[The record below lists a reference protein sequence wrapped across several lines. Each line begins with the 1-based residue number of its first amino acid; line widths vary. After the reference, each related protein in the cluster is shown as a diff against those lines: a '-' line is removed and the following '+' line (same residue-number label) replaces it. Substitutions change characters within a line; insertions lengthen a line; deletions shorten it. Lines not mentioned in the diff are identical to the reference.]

1 LAHLLY
7 EKPYHTKNPITHI
20 KRYFKVYHSIHDGLL
35 RKTMIAI
42 ETGEERKRKIEKD
55 TELFYIQQEEAK
67 QLKEKADAAL
77 EIFKKLGWK
86 ITYKGI
92 LINDTIC
99 W

>member
-1 LAHLLY
+1 
-7 EKPYHTKNPITHI
+7 
-20 KRYFKVYHSIHDGLL
+20 
-35 RKTMIAI
+35 MIAI

-92 LINDTIC
+92 LINVTIC
-99 W
+99 WYKKGSEKEGVLC

>member
-1 LAHLLY
+1 MRRG
-7 EKPYHTKNPITHI
+7 K
-20 KRYFKVYHSIHDGLL
+20 
-35 RKTMIAI
+35 
-42 ETGEERKRKIEKD
+42 
-55 TELFYIQQEEAK
+55 QEEAK

-77 EIFKKLGWK
+77 EIFKKIGWK